1 MHESAQSRGGR
12 TEVMKGARTGLGI
25 GIALMLA
32 ACGGGNPGPSISE
45 GPDLPLQI
53 PRQAHHAP
61 RVDLHGRVQIGA
73 DVAASPSLLAPGP
86 DHGEIRVAYGM
97 VRDGVGA
104 QQLTAYLQADAA
116 AFQDAGEDTTDV
128 QLLPD
133 GLILRFG
140 RTPPTIRLAAGTSPA
155 FIDETLRV
163 VQAINAALPRDW
175 QLKVAAEAALAG
187 ASRPPDGEIL
197 VTFAPQAEWPDEAPI
212 DEAIGLAESRYTLV
226 PTTDPDVPLSIE
238 SIAGRVWVDPSLTAG
253 QERLGV
259 IAHEIIHVLGRN
271 HVDAGRFPKTLMV
284 AGGSEEVPADI
295 LHPLDREA
303 LLAVY
308 AHLEPGVAPAKL
320 AEALGPWADTSLHVR
335 GELDIPG
342 GDIAFGTAL
351 RNGLSQPWAVGPTP
365 QTDLADNIAL
375 SGSVSWRGR
384 LLGLTPHAE
393 TVSGGAN
400 LTLELA
406 TLTGTMD
413 FAELEQWGE
422 NTAPGMVGTGTM
434 WRDGDLSYRIEVQ
447 GNVFIRTGGDVG
459 TVTGA
464 FFGPAHEGMGGVLQ
478 RDDLSAGFG
487 GKR

>member
-1 MHESAQSRGGR
+1 MKSAWTS
-12 TEVMKGARTGLGI
+12 LGI

-32 ACGGGNPGPSISE
+32 ACGGGKSGPAIPE
-45 GPDLPLQI
+45 GPGLPLQI
-53 PRQAHHAP
+53 PRTAQQAP
-61 RVDLHGRVQIGA
+61 RVDLHGRVRIGA
-73 DVAASPSLLAPGP
+73 DVAAPAGLLAPGP

-104 QQLTAYLQADAA
+104 QELTAYLLADAA
-116 AFQDAGEDTTDV
+116 AFQDAGEDSTDV
-128 QLLPD
+128 QLLTD

-140 RTPPTIRLAAGTSPA
+140 MTPPTIRLASGTSTA

-175 QLKVAAEAALAG
+175 QLEVAAEAAPAG

-197 VTFAPQAEWPDEAPI
+197 VTFAPQAAWPEEAPI
-212 DEAIGLAESRYTLV
+212 HETIGLAESRYALV
-226 PTTDPDVPLSIE
+226 PTNDPNEPIKIE
-238 SIAGRVWVDPSLTAG
+238 TIAGRVWVDPTQTAG

-259 IAHEIIHVLGRN
+259 IAHELIHILGRN
-271 HVDAGRFPKTLMV
+271 HVDAGRFPETLMV
-284 AGGSEEVPADI
+284 AGGSDEVPADI

-308 AHLEPGVAPAKL
+308 GYLEPGTQPTEL
-320 AEALGPWADTSLHVR
+320 AAALGPWADTSLHVR
-335 GELDIPG
+335 GEFDIPG
-342 GDIAFGTAL
+342 GEVAFGTAL
-351 RNGLSQPWAVGPTP
+351 RNGLSQPWAAGPTP
-365 QTDLADNIAL
+365 QTDLADNSAL

-384 LLGLTPHAE
+384 LLGFTPQAE

-413 FAELEQWGE
+413 FAELEQWGA
-422 NTAPGMVGTGTM
+422 NIAPGMVGTGTM
-434 WRDGDLSYRIEVQ
+434 WHDGDLSYQVEVQ
-447 GNVFIRTGGDVG
+447 GNAFIRTGGDAG

>member
-1 MHESAQSRGGR
+1 
-12 TEVMKGARTGLGI
+12 MKGTRTGLGI
-25 GIALMLA
+25 GLALMLA
-32 ACGGGNPGPSISE
+32 ACGGGKSGPSIPE
-45 GPDLPLQI
+45 IPDLPLQI
-53 PRQAHHAP
+53 PHIAHQAP
-61 RVDLHGRVQIGA
+61 RVDLHGRVRIGT
-73 DVAASPSLLAPGP
+73 DVAPPAGLLTPGP
-86 DHGEIRVAYGM
+86 DHGETRLAYGM

-104 QQLTAYLQADAA
+104 QELTAYLQADAA
-116 AFQDAGEDTTDV
+116 AFQDTGQDTTDV

-133 GLILRFG
+133 GLVLRFG
-140 RTPPTIRLAAGTSPA
+140 MTPPTIRLAAGTSPA
-155 FIDETLRV
+155 FINETLRV
-163 VQAINAALPRDW
+163 VQAINAALPRAW
-175 QLKVAAEAALAG
+175 QLEVATETAAAG
-187 ASRPPDGEIL
+187 AARPPDGEIL
-197 VTFAPQAEWPDEAPI
+197 VTFAPQAAWPDEAPI
-212 DEAIGLAESRYTLV
+212 DEAIGLAESRYALL
-226 PTTDPDVPLSIE
+226 PTTDPDVPVKIE
-238 SIAGRVWVDPSLTAG
+238 SIAGRVWVDPSQTAG

-284 AGGSEEVPADI
+284 AGGSEVVPADI

-308 AHLEPGVAPAKL
+308 GYLEPGGTPAKL

-335 GELDIPG
+335 GELGIPG
-342 GDIAFGTAL
+342 GDIAFGAAL

-365 QTDLADNIAL
+365 QMDLADNSAL
-375 SGSVSWRGR
+375 SGSVSWAGR
-384 LLGLTPHAE
+384 LLGLTPRAE

-413 FAELEQWGE
+413 FAELEQWAE
-422 NTAPGMVGTGTM
+422 NTAPGMIGTGTM
-434 WRDGDLSYRIEVQ
+434 WQDGDLRYQIEVE
-447 GNVFIRTGGDVG
+447 GNAFIQTGGDAG